1 MINGISKRLQ
11 SMLKTIEIVLI
22 FILFLALCNNS
33 RATDPPFAIKNG
45 LFDHTQ
51 PDNLGLTTAEGTE
64 TITIFRP
71 DSLTDHFSNGVV
83 MTFFKGYFYCQ
94 WQSSAKDEDAQD
106 TWVAYSR
113 SQDGKN
119 WTAPMTLAPTI
130 DGGFRSSGGWWVTED
145 TLVAYINVWPADV
158 SPRGGYASYTTSI
171 DGLTWSEIKPL
182 LMANGDTLKG
192 IFEQDPHAL
201 PDGRII
207 SAAHFQPGLIV
218 SPVYTDDPSGIRGWI
233 RADFSN
239 LSISGN
245 ISREIE
251 PSWFLN
257 SEDTIVMTFRDQ
269 NSSYRRLASV
279 SGDRG
284 ESWSTAVLTDMPD
297 SRSKQSAGN
306 IGDST
311 AFMVG
316 NPADNKTRI
325 PLAVTLSRDGKFFNT
340 AYVLRQG
347 GEDLQELIYA
357 GQAKRAGYH
366 YPKSMIWQD
375 YLYVSYSTN
384 KEDVEY
390 TRVPLA
396 SLILDTSTTY
406 IYSPSLSEVPEVFTL
421 YQNYPNPF
429 NPVTTI
435 HYQLPKA
442 AKVELE
448 IYTTLGQKIATL
460 VNKEQKAGYYDTNFN
475 ASQFA
480 SGVYLYSL
488 KAGKYHAVKKMI
500 ILK

>member
-1 MINGISKRLQ
+1 M
-11 SMLKTIEIVLI
+11 
-22 FILFLALCNNS
+22 
-33 RATDPPFAIKNG
+33 
-45 LFDHTQ
+45 
-51 PDNLGLTTAEGTE
+51 
-64 TITIFRP
+64 
-71 DSLTDHFSNGVV
+71 
-83 MTFFKGYFYCQ
+83 
-94 WQSSAKDEDAQD
+94 
-106 TWVAYSR
+106 
-113 SQDGKN
+113 
-119 WTAPMTLAPTI
+119 
-130 DGGFRSSGGWWVTED
+130 
-145 TLVAYINVWPADV
+145 AD
-158 SPRGGYASYTTSI
+158 
-171 DGLTWSEIKPL
+171 
-182 LMANGDTLKG
+182 GDTLKG

-257 SEDTIVMTFRDQ
+257 NEDTIVMTFRDQ